1 MEENDRIT
9 NLSKKIPIMTKYL
22 YKYIYIFRYIITKHR
37 YLKTVN
43 RKRHDMMCHC
53 PLRNFIH

>member
-22 YKYIYIFRYIITKHR
+22 YKYIYI
-37 YLKTVN
+37 YLN
-43 RKRHDMMCHC
+43 
-53 PLRNFIH
+53 I